1 MSCQKHKDLLER
13 WWNDRLTGTERAEL
27 EMQLN
32 ECEDCRR
39 ELEGSRELW
48 DLMGYISVP
57 EPSGEMQVQFNAM
70 LENYKTTEGGRK
82 RVPGAAGTA
91 AGAGGMAA
99 GMVAGMAALRQLFAI
114 RPWVAMGFSMVLL
127 LGGFGLGLLSN
138 RQKTV
143 VVREPAGAVA
153 RVGSRPADTMT
164 VIRVPA
170 KQEVAGA
177 VTTEGTTGT
186 TVRAAGGETEG
197 ATVRER
203 AVGGMAVKERPFPES
218 RQLEA
223 LTAQVHEMREIM
235 MISLLQNPSA
245 SERLRAV
252 SYTSEIRKVN
262 PDIAAALL
270 ATLNNDPNV
279 NVRLTTLEALT
290 HFARDPVVRE
300 GLIQSILQQDSP
312 LVQAALADAMLKL
325 QEKRAIQPFKKLLQQ
340 KDLNGMVRV
349 KIEQTITRLT

>member
-1 MSCQKHKDLLER
+1 MPCQKHNDLLER
-13 WWNDRLTGTERAEL
+13 WWNDRLTEAGRAEL
-27 EMQLN
+27 EAQLSG
-32 ECEDCRR
+32 CEDCRR

-48 DLMGYISVP
+48 ELMGFMPVP
-57 EPSGEMQVQFNAM
+57 EPSGEMQAQFNAM
-70 LENYKTTEGGRK
+70 LESYKVSEGGK
-82 RVPGAAGTA
+82 KKLLS
-91 AGAGGMAA
+91 GGI
-99 GMVAGMAALRQLFAI
+99 GGLWQLFAI
-114 RPWVAMGFSMVLL
+114 RPWLATAFSGLLL
-127 LGGFGLGLLSN
+127 LGGFGLGLMIN

-143 VVREPAGAVA
+143 IVQAPGGQVAAASSAPVHSKEPA
-153 RVGSRPADTMT
+153 
-164 VIRVPA
+164 
-170 KQEVAGA
+170 
-177 VTTEGTTGT
+177 TGG
-186 TVRAAGGETEG
+186 VVET
-197 ATVRER
+197 ATVPTMQATASAEKPS
-203 AVGGMAVKERPFPES
+203 AES
-218 RQLEA
+218 KQLEA

-235 MISLLQNPSA
+235 MLSLLQNPSA

-252 SYTSEIRKVN
+252 SYTSEIRHVN
-262 PDIAAALL
+262 PNIAAALL

-325 QEKRAIQPFKKLLQQ
+325 QEKRAIQPFKKLLLQ